1 MEVPMSDK
9 PHILYRFYNAE
20 DELLYIGI
28 TNNPRSRFNQHHAD
42 KAWFKSVARATM
54 QHFATRAELETAEV
68 AAIQSELPRYNAAHA
83 VHNKGELRPKSI
95 SRRPISPDAN
105 KFQAPDAITSDAPTV
120 EDREKRM
127 DEIEEQISR
136 IPRLIP
142 GERCTS
148 CEMIML
154 ALEYDGLVKC
164 LNCLNMWTPD
174 ELQETL

>member
-20 DELLYIGI
+20 DDLLYIGI

-42 KAWFKSVARATM
+42 KAWFKSVARSTM

-68 AAIQSELPRYNAAHA
+68 AAIQSEMPRYNVAHV

-105 KFQAPDAITSDAPTV
+105 K
-120 EDREKRM
+120 
-127 DEIEEQISR
+127 
-136 IPRLIP
+136 IP
-142 GERCTS
+142 GPGRHHKRRSDC
-148 CEMIML
+148 
-154 ALEYDGLVKC
+154 
-164 LNCLNMWTPD
+164 
-174 ELQETL
+174 